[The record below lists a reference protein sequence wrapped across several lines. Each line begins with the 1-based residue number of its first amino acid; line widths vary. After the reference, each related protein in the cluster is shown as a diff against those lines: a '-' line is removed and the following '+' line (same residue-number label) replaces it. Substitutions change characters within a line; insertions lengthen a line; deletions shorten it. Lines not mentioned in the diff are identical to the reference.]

1 MACSITRT
9 SGGVRVVITPPRWS
23 IYLRVFLVFWTAAWI
38 TLAWLQPVRDWNWR
52 FGIAAFAA
60 GTIFFG
66 FLWVWNIRD
75 REVLDFASDSLT
87 HRRLLFRFSRV
98 DHFQM
103 SMITN
108 PRFVPSRRR
117 AKGGT
122 PSGLGFSYGTRIVR
136 IGDEISWP
144 ESKAIAFA
152 VAEAFPEHA
161 LVWRNYDEG
170 VPDSSRAVELNL
182 R

>member
-1 MACSITRT
+1 MASLITRT
-9 SGGVRVVITPPRWS
+9 SGGIRVVITPPRWS
-23 IYLRVFLVFWTAAWI
+23 IHLRVFLVFWTAAWI
-38 TLAWLQPVRDWNWR
+38 TLAWRQPVRDWNWR

-66 FLWVWNIRD
+66 LLWIWNTKG
-75 REVLDFASDSLT
+75 REELDFASDSLT
-87 HRRLLFRFSRV
+87 HRRLLFRLSRV
-98 DHFQM
+98 DHFKM

-108 PRFVPSRRR
+108 PRFVASRQR
-117 AKGGT
+117 ARGGT
-122 PSGLGFSYGTRIVR
+122 PSGLGFSYGIKIVR
-136 IGDEISWP
+136 IGDEISWS

-161 LVWRNYDEG
+161 TVWRTYEEG
-170 VPDSSRAVELNL
+170 VPDSRREVDLNL